1 MRKLIILLLLI
12 GVFPIWCVSS
22 VFTNKNKERI
32 KVVDELHV
40 QWYIRTQCGAC
51 YTKSDLDLFTKY
63 ANRND
68 VNAIDAMIRS
78 GRIVVVNPGP
88 CKMLRAGILTS
99 YIEYK
104 NKKLYIATGF
114 LTSDKNKVEWKR

>member
-1 MRKLIILLLLI
+1 MRKFRILLLTIVLLP
-12 GVFPIWCVSS
+12 VWCVSS
-22 VFTNKNKERI
+22 EFNNKNKESTI
-32 KVVDELHV
+32 TVDELHI

-68 VNAIDAMIRS
+68 VDAIEAMIRS

-88 CKMLRAGILTS
+88 CKMLRAGIFTS

-104 NKKLYIATGF
+104 KMKLYIDSGF
-114 LTSDKNKVEWKR
+114 LTSDRKKVEWKQ